1 MLCQEEKMKRQANY
15 FCIASHLDRIS
26 ESDAEKEASFLEKAG
41 ITGLR
46 NCFAWSII
54 EPEKGSFDWKLYDRI
69 VDIAQEHGI
78 EMLALIARAPA
89 WASGKTSE
97 HFHVPPP
104 KDVKDYANYTKHLV
118 NHFKDRIKYWEIWN
132 EPNGKS
138 FWPPRPDANEY
149 VKLLKAGYEAAREAD
164 PNCRILLGGIACHK
178 DSRIDW
184 GFLEGVYEN
193 GGGEYFDIMNVHPYS
208 GPNPPEVNFFSEIQK
223 LKVLMDKYGGQKPIW
238 ITEIGC
244 PLHPRFA
251 PDEDMQAAYLVR
263 TYILAL
269 SVREIERVY
278 WYDFRDDGLDRNER
292 EDNFGLV
299 DYYYKPKLSYKAHGT
314 MTNVLQGLEYK
325 TKLKMKEGIEGYV
338 FSGEKRSIVVL
349 WSVLGK
355 LNLRIETGPVEMQ
368 LIDLEG
374 EKKKLVPKEDEIAL
388 ELTEKPFYIESET
401 AKTSELLEALS
412 AAEILIFV

>member
-1 MLCQEEKMKRQANY
+1 
-15 FCIASHLDRIS
+15 
-26 ESDAEKEASFLEKAG
+26 
-41 ITGLR
+41 
-46 NCFAWSII
+46 
-54 EPEKGSFDWKLYDRI
+54 
-69 VDIAQEHGI
+69 
-78 EMLALIARAPA
+78 
-89 WASGKTSE
+89 
-97 HFHVPPP
+97 
-104 KDVKDYANYTKHLV
+104 
-118 NHFKDRIKYWEIWN
+118 
-132 EPNGKS
+132 
-138 FWPPRPDANEY
+138 
-149 VKLLKAGYEAAREAD
+149 
-164 PNCRILLGGIACHK
+164 
-178 DSRIDW
+178 
-184 GFLEGVYEN
+184 
-193 GGGEYFDIMNVHPYS
+193 
-208 GPNPPEVNFFSEIQK
+208 
-223 LKVLMDKYGGQKPIW
+223 
-238 ITEIGC
+238 
-244 PLHPRFA
+244 
-251 PDEDMQAAYLVR
+251 MQAAYLVR

-278 WYDFRDDGLDRNER
+278 WYDFRDDGLDKNER

-355 LNLRIETGPVEMQ
+355 LNLRIRSGPVEMQ

-401 AKTSELLEALS
+401 AKTDELLKALS